1 MRGVVENKAYFNIG
15 VDVAGK
21 TGTAQQSSSHPN
33 HALFV
38 SYAPYENPEISVT
51 VRIVNGYSSDYA
63 AQAAKDFYTYFF
75 KLDDE
80 ENIITGTATPSTTYI
95 SNNTD

>member
-1 MRGVVENKAYFNIG
+1 MENMSYYGDLGVN
-15 VDVAGK
+15 VAGK
-21 TGTAQQSSSHPN
+21 TGTAEQSERHPN

-51 VRIVNGYSSDYA
+51 VRIANGYSSSFA
-63 AQAAKDFYTYFF
+63 AQTAKDFYVYYY

-80 ENIITGTATPSTTYI
+80 ENILTGQAAESLGNTAIQS
-95 SNNTD
+95 D